1 MQLVKPTI
9 HYKEKYIAYIKE
21 WANESITPVNADLK
35 DKTYEALL
43 DEFFKAEHD
52 INLPRGYVPETTYF
66 FVDNNDDILGVVNI
80 RHYLDEILFKIR
92 GHIAYGIRPSKR
104 GQGLAKKMLELALA
118 EAKVKGILRVLMVSD
133 KSNIAS
139 SKTIISC
146 GGVLENERY
155 DVTDHEVIQ
164 RYWIDL

>member
-1 MQLVKPTI
+1 MKLVNPTMM
-9 HYKEKYIAYIKE
+9 YKEKYIEYIHE
-21 WANESITPVNADLK
+21 WGNESITPVNSDLK
-35 DKTYEALL
+35 DKIYEALL

-66 FVDNNDDILGVVNI
+66 FVDEADDIIGVVNI

-104 GQGLAKKMLELALA
+104 GEGLAKAMLRLALD
-118 EAKVKGILRVLMVSD
+118 EAKIKGIRRVLMVSD

-139 SKTIISC
+139 SKTIQSC
-146 GGVLENERY
+146 GGILENERY